1 MWLEKISLLNFKNYE
16 ELNLTFSP
24 QINCILG
31 ENGSGK
37 TNLLDAIYY
46 LSFTKSAF
54 SSVEQQN
61 IRHGE
66 PFFMVKGIF
75 EKEEQSH
82 TVQCSLQPG
91 QRKQVQNSKRVYEK
105 MSEHIGRFP
114 VVLISPDD
122 TDLIRG
128 ASELRRRFFDSL
140 MSQMDAKY
148 LEDLMRYNYVLR
160 QRNALLK
167 QFAERNTYDADLL
180 DSYSEQ
186 LLDLGHGL
194 YQRRTDFLSGFMP
207 HFIRH
212 YNNLSG
218 KKEEVTIQY
227 SSHFSERQ
235 YREIFYKAYR
245 KDLAVQ
251 RTSLGIHR
259 DDYDFQIDTYPTK
272 RYGSQGQQKS
282 FVIALKLA
290 QFDVLR
296 EEKQL
301 KPLLLLDD
309 IFDKLDDFRIGKLT
323 EMVVQQSFG
332 QLFVTDAR
340 PERTHSIFSAIEA
353 EKKYFTVRQGQ
364 VVETL
369 FESKEDQPHRNKN
382 GQQDR
387 KRKADNVAEE

>member
-1 MWLEKISLLNFKNYE
+1 MWLEKISLLNYKNYE

-37 TNLLDAIYY
+37 TNLLDAIHY

-61 IRHGE
+61 IRHNE
-66 PFFMVKGIF
+66 PFFMVKGVF
-75 EKEEQSH
+75 DKDDEPH
-82 TVQCSLQPG
+82 TIQCSLQPG
-91 QRKQVQNSKRVYEK
+91 QKKNVQNSKMMYEK
-105 MSEHIGRFP
+105 ISEHIGRFP

-140 MSQMDAKY
+140 ISQIDAPY
-148 LEDLMRYNYVLR
+148 LEDLIRYNHVLR

-167 QFAERNTYDADLL
+167 QFADRHTYDSDLL
-180 DSYSEQ
+180 DSYSDQ
-186 LLDLGHGL
+186 LLDLGHQL
-194 YQRRTDFLSGFMP
+194 SQKRSDFLAGFMP

-218 KKEEVTIQY
+218 EKEEVTIEY
-227 SSHFSERQ
+227 SAHFLDSN
-235 YREIFYKAYR
+235 YRAVFYNAYR
-245 KDLAVQ
+245 KDRVLQ
-251 RTSLGIHR
+251 RTTQGIHR
-259 DDYDFQIDTYPTK
+259 DDYSFQINAYPTK

-296 EEKQL
+296 EEKQR
-301 KPLLLLDD
+301 KPILLLDD

-323 EMVVQQSFG
+323 EMVVQHSFG

-340 PERTHSIFSAIEA
+340 PERTHTMFAAIDA
-353 EKKYFTVRQGQ
+353 EKKYFTVHQGR
-364 VVETL
+364 VTRTL
-369 FESKEDQPHRNKN
+369 AEGEEDEPYRHEN
-382 GQQDR
+382 GQEDR
-387 KRKADNVAEE
+387 QRKTDNVSEE